1 MQVSTNGGV
10 QPRWRGDSRELYYV
24 EGETLVAVPLITEP
38 EFTVGKAVR
47 LFEHRGINRW
57 GGQQYD
63 VSADGQR
70 FVVTDSVEE
79 EEEVTSP
86 VRIVQ
91 NWFAEFRQGVASAG
105 QN

>member
-1 MQVSTNGGV
+1 MRLTRQGSRHRFSGEGEAQNGNSG
-10 QPRWRGDSRELYYV
+10 YYV
-24 EGETLVAVPLITEP
+24 EGETLVAVPLTTEP

-47 LFEHRGINRW
+47 LFEHTGITRV

-79 EEEVTSP
+79 EEATSA

-91 NWFAEFRQGVASAG
+91 NWFAEFKETQE
-105 QN
+105 

>member
-1 MQVSTNGGV
+1 M
-10 QPRWRGDSRELYYV
+10 E
-24 EGETLVAVPLITEP
+24 EETLVAVPLTTEP
-38 EFTVGKAVR
+38 EFTVGKAMR
-47 LFEHRGINRW
+47 LFEHRGIARQN
-57 GGQQYD
+57 GPQYD

-79 EEEVTSP
+79 EEEVTSA

>member
-1 MQVSTNGGV
+1 M
-10 QPRWRGDSRELYYV
+10 D
-24 EGETLVAVPLITEP
+24 AVPLSPEP
-38 EFTVGKAVR
+38 EVTVGKAVR
-47 LFEHRGINRW
+47 LFEHRGITRQN
-57 GGQQYD
+57 GQQYD

-79 EEEVTSP
+79 EEEVTSA